1 MPGER
6 LGTRPGIAYPWLERK
21 LPMSRIQSSTYLLSL
36 LLLASSVFSLEVEGF
51 APDKEVVY
59 KTVDDVQLK
68 LGLFL
73 PPDFSPEDQRPAV
86 VFFFGGGWK
95 GGSPT
100 QFYPHCKYLA
110 GRGMV
115 ALAAD
120 YRVFSRHKTSPR
132 ECVKDGKSAIRWIRQ
147 HAGELGV
154 NPDRIA
160 AGGGSAGGHIA
171 AATGTTAA
179 FSEENED
186 QTISTVPNALILFNP
201 VLDTG
206 PDGYAYEKVRDFW
219 RELSPMHN
227 ISAKTPPAIIFL
239 GDEDAIVPVS
249 SAEKFKQLMAEKG
262 IRCDLEVYP
271 GQKHGFFNYPN
282 RNYFADTVRKMDLFL
297 VSLGWLE
304 GEPALESTGETTT
317 DVVQ

>member
-1 MPGER
+1 
-6 LGTRPGIAYPWLERK
+6 
-21 LPMSRIQSSTYLLSL
+21 MSRIQSSTYLLSL
-36 LLLASSVFSLEVEGF
+36 LLLASFAFSLEVEGF

-59 KTVDDVQLK
+59 KTVGDVQLK

-86 VFFFGGGWK
+86 VFFFGGGWM

-115 ALAAD
+115 ALSAD
-120 YRVFSRHKTSPR
+120 YRVFSRHNTSPR

-147 HAGELGV
+147 HAAVLGI

-179 FSEENED
+179 FSEEDED
-186 QTISTVPNALILFNP
+186 QAISAVPNALILFNP

-206 PDGYAYEKVRDFW
+206 PDGHAYEKVRDFW
-219 RELSPMHN
+219 QDISPMHN
-227 ISAKTPPAIIFL
+227 ISGQTPPAVVFL

-249 SAEKFKQLMAEKG
+249 SAEKFKQLMDEKG

-282 RNYFADTVRKMDLFL
+282 RNYFTDTVRNMDLFL

-304 GEPALESTGETTT
+304 GEPALESTGETAT